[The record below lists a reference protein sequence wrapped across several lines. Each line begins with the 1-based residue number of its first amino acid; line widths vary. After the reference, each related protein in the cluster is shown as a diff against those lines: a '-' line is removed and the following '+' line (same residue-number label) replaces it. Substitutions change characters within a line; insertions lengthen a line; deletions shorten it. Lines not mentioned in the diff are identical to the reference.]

1 MPTDA
6 QAVEPELHSRPA
18 QSQAIVDP
26 PGPPANLLGFLSF
39 LVFGS
44 PRDLTRIYIDLA
56 REYGDIVRMRAG
68 AWQFYFVS
76 HPDYVQHVLQGNNH
90 NYSRQSAFNEVVK
103 QVFGN
108 GLITSEGEVW
118 RRRRR
123 LAQPAFH
130 RRQIENFATTM
141 VDETT
146 AMLERWARV
155 QRADKPLDVMAEMQD
170 LATMIVGRALFS
182 TDLSATDTDEMR
194 QWSRITLEYLS
205 RRTRHPLSLPLWVPT
220 PANRRLQKAVRLSN
234 ERVFSIIRERRK
246 NLALNTDGPNDLL
259 GMLLTARDEETGE
272 GLTDQELRNEVT
284 TFIGSGNE
292 TTAVTLAWVWYLLS
306 KHPEVA
312 RKLHAE
318 LDTVLGG
325 RAPNAQELPQL
336 PYSRMII
343 EETMRLYPA
352 AWAIGR
358 GIVADD
364 VIGRFKIRKGGIMV
378 VSPYVTHRRSDIWD
392 NPEGFEPERF
402 TPERVAE
409 RPRYAYFPFGGGP
422 HQCIGN
428 TFALMEAQLVLA
440 TVGQKYR
447 LHLIPGCPVE
457 PDPVFTLRPNRPVMM
472 TLQPR

>member
-1 MPTDA
+1 MQTDA
-6 QAVEPELHSRPA
+6 QTVEPELHSQPG
-18 QSQAIVDP
+18 QSQAIIEP
-26 PGPPANLLGFLSF
+26 PGPPANLLGLLSF

-56 REYGDIVRMRAG
+56 REYGDVVRMGAG
-68 AWQFYFVS
+68 AWRFYFVS
-76 HPDYVQHVLQGNNH
+76 HPDHVQHVLQSNNH
-90 NYSRQSAFNEVVK
+90 NYSKQSAFNEVVK

-108 GLITSEGEVW
+108 GLLTSEGAVW
-118 RRRRR
+118 RRRRK

-130 RRQIENFATTM
+130 RRRVEHFATTM
-141 VDETT
+141 VEETT
-146 AMLERWARV
+146 AMLERWAVV
-155 QRADKPLDVMAEMQD
+155 QQAHKPFDVMAEMQD

-194 QWSRITLEYLS
+194 QDSRITLEYLS
-205 RRTRHPLSLPLWVPT
+205 RRTRRPLSLPLWVPT
-220 PANRRLQKAVRLSN
+220 PANRRLQKAVRLSD

-246 NLALNTDGPNDLL
+246 KLVPNTEGPDDLL
-259 GMLLTARDEETGE
+259 GMLLAARDEETGE
-272 GLTDQELRNEVT
+272 GLNDQELRDEVT
-284 TFIGSGNE
+284 TFIGAGNE
-292 TTAVTLAWVWYLLS
+292 TTAVTLAWAWYLLS
-306 KHPEVA
+306 KHPEVG

-318 LDTVLGG
+318 LDAVLAG
-325 RAPNAQELPQL
+325 RPPGVADLPQL

-358 GIVADD
+358 GIVEDD
-364 VIGRFKIRKGGIMV
+364 VIGRFKIKKGGIMV
-378 VSPYVTHRRSDIWD
+378 VSPYVTQRRPDIWD

-402 TPERVAE
+402 RPERVAE

-422 HQCIGN
+422 RQCIGN

-447 LHLIPGCPVE
+447 LSLVPGCTVE
-457 PDPVFTLRPNRPVMM
+457 PDPIFTLRPNRPVMM